1 MKKSVKVI
9 YYIIVIIIIIMGFVF
24 GLKTEKYSGGYTV
37 YDYTQRPRS
46 NGSYPS
52 KDLGDSTVNKY
63 IGWYGF
69 HYVRNTDYYQGNIKI
84 PKETIKKATS
94 AQQLYAGGDPEFDF
108 HQAYV
113 PEIIV
118 SIIIMIILL
127 IIPFIIDLLLKGK
140 KRVNSNKQFKEVK
153 KLKEKLDLGIISKE
167 EYEIEK
173 NRVLN
178 K

>member
-37 YDYTQRPRS
+37 YDYTQQPRS

-52 KDLGDSTVNKY
+52 ENLGDSNVNKY

-108 HQAYV
+108 HQVYV

-118 SIIIMIILL
+118 SIILMIILL
-127 IIPFIIDLLLKGK
+127 IIPFIID
-140 KRVNSNKQFKEVK
+140 
-153 KLKEKLDLGIISKE
+153 
-167 EYEIEK
+167 YEIEK
-173 NRVLN
+173 NRILN